1 MPVDPG
7 AAAPLYRQLAAELRA
22 RIYDGTYPRGSQL
35 PAESE
40 LIASHGVSRVTV
52 RLALGLLREEGLIEP
67 TPGRGT
73 FVREAAPVRLAL
85 ARYRGEGEVGPFTAA
100 CQAQG
105 IDGRMTVVAV
115 DRLAASP
122 EVAALLDLDE
132 GAPVVRRVRHAL
144 IDGRPVQLQRSY
156 FPAALVDGT
165 PLAEPAFLEAGTFAT
180 LRAIGRP
187 PATISEEV
195 TAGLPT
201 SEEFAVVGTG
211 PVLRVVRVTRDASG
225 AVLELLQVAASAERH
240 VFLYENLPITE
251 GS

>member
-22 RIYDGTYPRGSQL
+22 RIFDGTYPRGSRL

-40 LIASHGVSRVTV
+40 LIATHGVSRVTV

-67 TPGRGT
+67 SPGRGT

-85 ARYRGEGEVGPFTAA
+85 ARYSGEGDVGPFTAA
-100 CQAQG
+100 CKAQG

-115 DRLAASP
+115 DRLAAEA
-122 EVAALLDLDE
+122 EVAAQLELDD

-144 IDGRPVQLQRSY
+144 IEERPVQLQRSY
-156 FPAALVDGT
+156 FPAAVVDGT
-165 PLAEPAFLEAGTFAT
+165 LLAEPAFLERGTFAT

-187 PATISEEV
+187 PARITEEV

-201 SEEFAVVGTG
+201 SDEAAVLGAA
-211 PVLRVVRVTRDASG
+211 PVLRVVRLTRDAAG
-225 AVLELLQVAASAERH
+225 AALELLYVTASAERH
-240 VFLYENLPITE
+240 VFLYENLPIE
-251 GS
+251 GG

>member
-22 RIYDGTYPRGSQL
+22 RIYDGTYPRGSRL
-35 PAESE
+35 PAEPE
-40 LIASHGVSRVTV
+40 LIAEHRVSRVTV

-67 TPGRGT
+67 SRGRGT

-85 ARYRGEGEVGPFTAA
+85 ARYTGEGDVGPFTAA
-100 CQAQG
+100 CRAQG
-105 IDGRMTVVAV
+105 INGRMTVVAV
-115 DRLAASP
+115 DRLPAEP
-122 EVAALLDLDE
+122 EVAARLELED

-165 PLAEPAFLEAGTFAT
+165 PLAEPAFLERGTFAT
-180 LRAIGRP
+180 LRAIGWP
-187 PATISEEV
+187 PARISEEV

-201 SEEFAVVGTG
+201 SEEAAVLGTG
-211 PVLRVVRVTRDASG
+211 PVLRVARVTRDGSG
-225 AVLELLQVAASAERH
+225 TALELLNVAASAERH
-240 VFLYENLPITE
+240 VFTYDELPIE

>member
-7 AAAPLYRQLAAELRA
+7 AAVPLYRQLADHLRA
-22 RIYDGTYPRGSQL
+22 RIYDGTYPRGSRL
-35 PAESE
+35 PPEPE
-40 LIASHGVSRVTV
+40 LIAEHGVSRVTV

-67 TPGRGT
+67 SRGRGT
-73 FVREAAPVRLAL
+73 FVRQVAPLRLAL
-85 ARYRGEGEVGPFTAA
+85 ARYSGEGDVGPFTAA
-100 CQAQG
+100 CKAQG

-115 DRLAASP
+115 DRLPAAA
-122 EVAALLDLDE
+122 EVAAQLELDG

-165 PLAEPAFLEAGTFAT
+165 PLAESAFLERGTFAT

-187 PATISEEV
+187 PARITEEV

-201 SEEFAVVGTG
+201 SDEAAVLGAG
-211 PVLRVVRVTRDASG
+211 PVLRVVRLTRDAAG
-225 AVLELLQVAASAERH
+225 TVLELLYVAASADRST
-240 VFLYENLPITE
+240 FLYENLPIE

>member
-22 RIYDGTYPRGSQL
+22 RIFDGTYPRGSRL

-40 LIASHGVSRVTV
+40 LIATHGVSRVTV

-67 TPGRGT
+67 SPGRGT

-85 ARYRGEGEVGPFTAA
+85 ARYSGEGDVGPFTAA
-100 CQAQG
+100 CKAQG

-115 DRLAASP
+115 DRLAAEA
-122 EVAALLDLDE
+122 EVAAQLELDD
-132 GAPVVRRVRHAL
+132 GAPVIRRVRHAL
-144 IDGRPVQLQRSY
+144 IEERPVQLQRSY
-156 FPAALVDGT
+156 FPAAVVDGT
-165 PLAEPAFLEAGTFAT
+165 LLAEPAFLERGTFAT

-187 PATISEEV
+187 PARITEEV

-201 SEEFAVVGTG
+201 SDEAAVLGAA
-211 PVLRVVRVTRDASG
+211 PVLRVVRLTRDAAG
-225 AVLELLQVAASAERH
+225 AALELLYVTASAERH
-240 VFLYENLPITE
+240 VFLYENLPIE
-251 GS
+251 GG

>member
-1 MPVDPG
+1 MPVDPA

-22 RIYDGTYPRGSQL
+22 RIYDGTYPRGGRL
-35 PAESE
+35 PAEPE
-40 LIASHGVSRVTV
+40 LSAEHRVSRVTV

-67 TPGRGT
+67 SPGRGT
-73 FVREAAPVRLAL
+73 FVRAAFPVRLEL
-85 ARYRGEGEVGPFTAA
+85 ARYRGQGDVGPFTAA

-122 EVAALLDLDE
+122 EVAAMLELEE

-156 FPAALVDGT
+156 FPAAVVDGT

-180 LRAIGRP
+180 LRAIGRR
-187 PATISEEV
+187 PATITEEV

-201 SEEFAVVGTG
+201 GEEFAVVGTG
-211 PVLRVVRVTRDASG
+211 PVLRVVRVTRDAAG
-225 AVLELLQVAASAERH
+225 AVLELLQVAASADRH
-240 VFLYENLPITE
+240 VFTYENLPIE

>member
-22 RIYDGTYPRGSQL
+22 RIFDGTYPRGSQL

-40 LIASHGVSRVTV
+40 LIAEHGVSRVTV

-85 ARYRGEGEVGPFTAA
+85 ARYRGQGEVGPFTAA

-122 EVAALLDLDE
+122 EVAAQLELDE

-165 PLAEPAFLEAGTFAT
+165 PLAEPAFLEVGTFAT

-187 PATISEEV
+187 PARITEEV

-201 SEEFAVVGTG
+201 SDEFAVIGTG

-240 VFLYENLPITE
+240 VFTYDDLPIE
-251 GS
+251 GG

>member
-40 LIASHGVSRVTV
+40 LIAAHSVSRVTV

-85 ARYRGEGEVGPFTAA
+85 ARYRGQGEVGPFTAA

-122 EVAALLDLDE
+122 EVAAQLELEE

-156 FPAALVDGT
+156 FPAAVVDGT
-165 PLAEPAFLEAGTFAT
+165 PLAEPAFLERGTFAT
-180 LRAIGRP
+180 LREIGRP
-187 PATISEEV
+187 PARITEEV

-211 PVLRVVRVTRDASG
+211 PVLRVVRVTRDAAG

-240 VFLYENLPITE
+240 VFTYDNLPIE

>member
-22 RIYDGTYPRGSQL
+22 RIFDGTYPRGSRL

-40 LIASHGVSRVTV
+40 LIATHGVSRVTV

-67 TPGRGT
+67 SPGRGT
-73 FVREAAPVRLAL
+73 FVREAAPLRLAL
-85 ARYRGEGEVGPFTAA
+85 ARYSGEGDVGPFTAA
-100 CQAQG
+100 CKAQG

-115 DRLAASP
+115 DRLAAEA
-122 EVAALLDLDE
+122 EVAAQLELDD

-144 IDGRPVQLQRSY
+144 IEERPVQLQRSY

-165 PLAEPAFLEAGTFAT
+165 PLAAPAFLERGTFAT

-187 PATISEEV
+187 PARITEEV

-201 SEEFAVVGTG
+201 SDEAAVLGSG
-211 PVLRVVRVTRDASG
+211 PVLRVVRLTRDAAG
-225 AVLELLQVAASAERH
+225 TALELLYVAASADRH
-240 VFLYENLPITE
+240 TFLYENLLIE
-251 GS
+251 GG

>member
-7 AAAPLYRQLAAELRA
+7 AAQPLYRQLAAELRA
-22 RIYDGTYPRGSQL
+22 RIFDGTYPRGSRL
-35 PAESE
+35 PAEPE
-40 LIASHGVSRVTV
+40 LIAEHAVSRVTV
-52 RLALGLLREEGLIEP
+52 RLALGLLREEGLVEP
-67 TPGRGT
+67 SRGRGT
-73 FVREAAPVRLAL
+73 FVREVAPLRLAL
-85 ARYRGEGEVGPFTAA
+85 ARYSGEGEVGPFTAA
-100 CQAQG
+100 CKAQG

-115 DRLAASP
+115 DRLPAEAEIAAQL
-122 EVAALLDLDE
+122 ELDD

-165 PLAEPAFLEAGTFAT
+165 PLAEPAFLDRGTFAT

-187 PATISEEV
+187 PARITEEV

-201 SEEFAVVGTG
+201 SEEAAVLGTG
-211 PVLRVVRVTRDASG
+211 PVLRVVRLTRDAD
-225 AVLELLQVAASAERH
+225 AEVLELLYVAASAERST
-240 VFLYENLPITE
+240 FLYENLPIE